1 MGRIH
6 GYDMSVSGRFLRM
19 LRRTHLIMEDLMART
34 LFALLLMALSMHAF
48 ADATVPTKDDAGSKD
63 LSFLK
68 RYEGS
73 FIVNY
78 EHKGFDE
85 ASFPLSKL
93 KPVADADAHDAQNNR
108 VVDADKKASVEGVY
122 TRILYLAPADRSP
135 LEVIRNYQDEVEAGG
150 GKVLYAC
157 KDTDCGGDMKGNDHG
172 GGTQGLLEKLYP
184 HERVKAAAFS
194 NGNCASTRDVKEQ
207 RYMVAA
213 LPADGSQATLA
224 VLTYTVGDDLYC
236 KAFNERTVTMLIAI
250 EPKAR
255 EKKMVTVSASDMAK
269 SIAAT
274 GKIALYGIYFDTNKS
289 VVKPESKPTL
299 DQIAALLKGQPMLKI
314 GVVGYTDNVGGV
326 APNLTLSKRR
336 VDAVTNALVEDYAID
351 AARLVPSGAGMG
363 SPLATND
370 TEEGRAKNRRVELVR
385 K

>member
-1 MGRIH
+1 MTRALFVLFLLVLSSNAFG
-6 GYDMSVSGRFLRM
+6 DASV
-19 LRRTHLIMEDLMART
+19 A
-34 LFALLLMALSMHAF
+34 
-48 ADATVPTKDDAGSKD
+48 TKDITGSKD
-63 LSFLK
+63 LTFLK

-108 VVDADKKASVEGVY
+108 VVEADRKADIEGVY

-150 GKVLYAC
+150 GKVLYTC

-194 NGNCASTRDVKEQ
+194 NGNCASTRNVKEQ

-224 VLTYTVGDDLYC
+224 VMTYTVGDGQYC
-236 KAFNERTVTMLIAI
+236 KAFNDRTVTMVIAI

-289 VVKPESKPTL
+289 VIKPESKPTL
-299 DQIAALLKGQPMLKI
+299 DQIAALLKDQPTLKI
-314 GVVGYTDNVGGV
+314 GVVGYTDNVGGA
-326 APNLTLSKRR
+326 APNLALSKRR
-336 VDAVTNALVEDYAID
+336 ADAVTNALVEDYAID
-351 AARLVPSGAGMG
+351 TARLTPSGAGMG
-363 SPLATND
+363 APLASND
-370 TEEGRAKNRRVELVR
+370 TEDGRAKNRRVELV
-385 K
+385 KK

>member
-1 MGRIH
+1 
-6 GYDMSVSGRFLRM
+6 
-19 LRRTHLIMEDLMART
+19 MART
-34 LFALLLMALSMHAF
+34 LFALLLMSLSMNVF
-48 ADATVPTKDDAGSKD
+48 ADAIVPRKDDAGSKD
-63 LSFLK
+63 LPFLK

-78 EHKGFDE
+78 DHKGFDE

-93 KPVADADAHDAQNNR
+93 KPVADADTHDAQNNR
-108 VVDADKKASVEGVY
+108 VVEADKKANVEGVY

-236 KAFNERTVTMLIAI
+236 KAFNQRTVTMVIAI

-299 DQIAALLKGQPMLKI
+299 DQIAALLKGQPTLKI
-314 GVVGYTDNVGGV
+314 GVVGYTDNVGGA
-326 APNLTLSKRR
+326 APNLALSKRR
-336 VDAVTNALVEDYAID
+336 ADAVTNALVEDYAID
-351 AARLVPSGAGMG
+351 ASRLVPSGAGMG

-370 TEEGRAKNRRVELVR
+370 TEEGRAKNRRVELV
-385 K
+385 KN